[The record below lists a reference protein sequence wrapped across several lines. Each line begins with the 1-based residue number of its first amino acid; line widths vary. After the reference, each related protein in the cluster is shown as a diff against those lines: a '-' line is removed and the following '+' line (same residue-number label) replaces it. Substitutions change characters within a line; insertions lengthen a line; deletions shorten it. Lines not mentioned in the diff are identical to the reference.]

1 MTKSILITEASQ
13 KIIGIRPGEKIHET
27 LCPKETSQLTLE
39 FKKYYSIYPNDKSL
53 KEKQYNAVK
62 EKGSRV
68 PENFEYSS
76 DNNYSLM
83 KKTEI
88 GKFLKKYLD

>member
-1 MTKSILITEASQ
+1 MKLCVLKKS
-13 KIIGIRPGEKIHET
+13 
-27 LCPKETSQLTLE
+27 SQLTLE

-68 PENFEYSS
+68 PENL
-76 DNNYSLM
+76 NILQTIITLM
-83 KKTEI
+83 KKL
-88 GKFLKKYLD
+88 KLVNFLKKYLD

>member
-1 MTKSILITEASQ
+1 M
-13 KIIGIRPGEKIHET
+13 IGIRPGEKIHET